1 MTYTIYQIFN
11 SLGNLKRPHGFI
23 SIEAN
28 WSRITEEDII
38 NASKDTKEDRLLGT
52 DPYELIEDL
61 RKTADWF
68 TVREERDKLLES
80 TDWITGRDVP
90 EETKNKWEKYRKEL
104 RDITKQLDP
113 KNIIWP
119 SKPK

>member
-11 SLGNLKRPHGFI
+11 SLGNLKRPQGFV
-23 SIEAN
+23 SIDAN
-28 WSRITEEDII
+28 FSCITEEDII

-68 TVREERDKLLES
+68 NVREERNKLLKS

-90 EETKNKWEKYRKEL
+90 ENTKLKWEKYREEL

-119 SKPK
+119 TKPK

>member
-68 TVREERDKLLES
+68 TVREERNKLLES

>member
-23 SIEAN
+23 SLECN
-28 WSRITEEDII
+28 WNSITEEDII

-52 DPYELIEDL
+52 DPYELIDDL

-68 TVREERDKLLES
+68 AIREERNKLLES

>member
-11 SLGNLKRPHGFI
+11 SLGNLKRPHGFV
-23 SIEAN
+23 SIESN
-28 WSRITEEDII
+28 WKCITEEDII
-38 NASKDTKEDRLLGT
+38 HASKDTKEDRLLGT

-90 EETKNKWEKYRKEL
+90 EETKNKWEKYRQEL
-104 RDITKQLDP
+104 RDITQQLDP

>member
-52 DPYELIEDL
+52 DPYELIDDL

-68 TVREERDKLLES
+68 TVREERNKLLES

-104 RDITKQLDP
+104 RDITKQPDP

>member
-52 DPYELIEDL
+52 DPYKLIEDL

-68 TVREERDKLLES
+68 TVREERNKLLES

-90 EETKNKWEKYRKEL
+90 ENTKLKWEKYREEL

>member
-11 SLGNLKRPHGFI
+11 SLGNLKRPHGFV

-28 WSRITEEDII
+28 WKSITEEDII
-38 NASKDTKEDRLLGT
+38 HASKDTKEDRLLGT

-68 TVREERDKLLES
+68 TVREQRNKLLKS

-90 EETKNKWEKYRKEL
+90 ENTKLKWEKYREEL

-119 SKPK
+119 TKPK

>member
-23 SIEAN
+23 SLEAN

>member
-11 SLGNLKRPHGFI
+11 SLGNLKRPHGWV
-23 SIEAN
+23 SIDAN
-28 WSRITEEDII
+28 FSCITEEDII

-68 TVREERDKLLES
+68 TVREQRNKLLES

-90 EETKNKWEKYRKEL
+90 ENTKLKWEKYREEL

>member
-11 SLGNLKRPHGFI
+11 SLGNLKRPHGFV
-23 SIEAN
+23 SIDAN
-28 WSRITEEDII
+28 FSCITEEDII

-119 SKPK
+119 TKPK

>member
-68 TVREERDKLLES
+68 TVREQRNKLLKS

-90 EETKNKWEKYRKEL
+90 ENTKLKWEKYREEL

>member
-23 SIEAN
+23 SLEAN

-90 EETKNKWEKYRKEL
+90 EETKNKWEKYRQEL
-104 RDITKQLDP
+104 RDITQQLDP

>member
-11 SLGNLKRPHGFI
+11 SLGNLKRPHGFV
-23 SIEAN
+23 SIESN
-28 WSRITEEDII
+28 WKCITEEDII
-38 NASKDTKEDRLLGT
+38 HASKDTKEDRLLGT
-52 DPYELIEDL
+52 DPNELIEDL

-104 RDITKQLDP
+104 RDITKQSDP

-119 SKPK
+119 SAPK

>member
-11 SLGNLKRPHGFI
+11 SLGNLKRPHGFV
-23 SIEAN
+23 SIESN
-28 WSRITEEDII
+28 WKCITEEDII
-38 NASKDTKEDRLLGT
+38 HASKDTKEDRLLGT

-80 TDWITGRDVP
+80 TDGITGRDVP
-90 EETKNKWEKYRKEL
+90 EETKNKWEKYRQEL
-104 RDITKQLDP
+104 RDITQQLDP

>member
-23 SIEAN
+23 SLEAN

-68 TVREERDKLLES
+68 NVREERNKLLKS

>member
-68 TVREERDKLLES
+68 TIREERNKLLES

-90 EETKNKWEKYRKEL
+90 ENTKLKWEKYREEL

-119 SKPK
+119 TEPR

>member
-11 SLGNLKRPHGFI
+11 SLGNLKRPHGFV
-23 SIEAN
+23 SIDAN
-28 WSRITEEDII
+28 FNCITEEDII

-68 TVREERDKLLES
+68 AIREERNKLLKS

-90 EETKNKWEKYRKEL
+90 ENTKLKWEKYREEL

-119 SKPK
+119 TKPK

>member
-23 SIEAN
+23 SLECN
-28 WSRITEEDII
+28 WNSITEEDII
-38 NASKDTKEDRLLGT
+38 HASKDTKEDRLLGT

-68 TVREERDKLLES
+68 AIREERNKLLES

>member
-1 MTYTIYQIFN
+1 MTYTIHQIFN
-11 SLGNLKRPHGFI
+11 SLGNLKRPHGFV
-23 SIEAN
+23 SIDAN
-28 WSRITEEDII
+28 WSCITEEDII

-68 TVREERDKLLES
+68 TVREERNKLLES

-90 EETKNKWEKYRKEL
+90 ENTKFKWEKYREEL

>member
-11 SLGNLKRPHGFI
+11 SLGNLKRPHGFV

-28 WSRITEEDII
+28 WKSITEEDII
-38 NASKDTKEDRLLGT
+38 HASKDTKEDRLLGT

-68 TVREERDKLLES
+68 TIREERNKLLES
-80 TDWITGRDVP
+80 TDWITGRDIP
-90 EETKNKWEKYRKEL
+90 EKTKNKWEKYRKEL

>member
-68 TVREERDKLLES
+68 TIREERNKLLES

-90 EETKNKWEKYRKEL
+90 ENTKLKWEKYREEL

-119 SKPK
+119 TEPK

>member
-11 SLGNLKRPHGFI
+11 SLGNLKRPHGFV
-23 SIEAN
+23 SIDAN
-28 WSRITEEDII
+28 WGCITEEDII

-68 TVREERDKLLES
+68 TVREQRNKLLES

-90 EETKNKWEKYRKEL
+90 ENTKLKWEKYREEL

-113 KNIIWP
+113 KNVIWP

>member
-23 SIEAN
+23 SLEAN

-52 DPYELIEDL
+52 DPYELIEGL
-61 RKTADWF
+61 RKPADWF

>member
-52 DPYELIEDL
+52 DPYELIDDL

-68 TVREERDKLLES
+68 TVREERNKLLES